1 MPPSL
6 HLLVCQYY
14 LKEAQVILQ
23 SEGFENVSVSA
34 FPDLCV
40 RPRADLTATLTHQ
53 FYDSGKNGQ
62 TTILVGACYL
72 LHQNKTA
79 LPEDRYHRIHR
90 EELCFHMLI
99 NKTTI
104 DRCLCDGSHLVTSG
118 WLEHWQQHIDAWQ
131 FDRDTARMF
140 FAEGARRMVLLDTG
154 VDPEAHTRLHDCA
167 EYLGLPT
174 EVMSVGLDHF
184 RLILSYLVQAWR
196 TREAEQQAKEEFTRA
211 NKKLADHV
219 LAMDLLVKLTRIM
232 NEEDAIQAILELFT
246 MLFGAERVAYVSP
259 DGGQT
264 KRIYSNFPKPDDAEW
279 IEAWLARFRPDE
291 TSAMT
296 ESGFSVRVKYQNA
309 TLGFVI
315 ADTITLPHHG
325 QDYLN
330 LALDIVSLCALSL
343 TNARLISLRQQAE
356 AEVFRKSEELARSN
370 AELDQ
375 FAYIASHD
383 LQAPLRRI
391 IGFSELLREECA
403 AALPDT
409 ARDFL
414 SHIEKSSQRMQQLI
428 QGLLMYARMNKGDR
442 VFFPVAL
449 SNPVHQALED
459 LAPRMKETGAT
470 VEVGILPMVLG
481 DPLQLYQLFQNLI
494 GNALKFV
501 APGCAPRVC
510 VSSRSPGKGLI
521 EIRIRD
527 NGIGFDEKLVEQIFK
542 PFQRLHSEDQYPGSG
557 IGLAVCQKIVQQHGG
572 TITAQ
577 SQPGAGTTFLIRLP
591 EYQPGGSAHS

>member
-1 MPPSL
+1 MPPTL

-14 LKEAQVILQ
+14 LKEAQAILQ
-23 SEGFENVSVSA
+23 SGDFEDVRVSA

-40 RPRADLTATLTHQ
+40 RPLADLTATLSRQ
-53 FYDSGKNGQ
+53 FYEAGEKGQ

-72 LHQNKTA
+72 LSQNKTA

-90 EELCFHMLI
+90 EELCFHMLV
-99 NKTTI
+99 NKTVI
-104 DRCLCDGSHLVTSG
+104 DRCLCEGSHLVTSG

-131 FDRDTARMF
+131 FDRETARMF

-154 VDPEAHTRLHDCA
+154 VDPEAQTRLHDCA
-167 EYLGLPT
+167 EYLGLPA

-184 RLILSYLVQAWR
+184 RLVLNHLIQTWR
-196 TREAEQQAKEEFTRA
+196 THEAEQQAKEEFTRA

-232 NEEDAIQAILELFT
+232 NEKDAIQAILELFT
-246 MLFGAERVAYVSP
+246 MLFGAERVAYVST

-264 KRIYSNFPKPDDAEW
+264 NKIYSNFPKPDDAEW
-279 IEAWLARFRPDE
+279 IETWMARFRPDE

-296 ESGFSVRVKYQNA
+296 ESGFSVRVKCQNA

-325 QDYLN
+325 DDYLN

-343 TNARLISLRQQAE
+343 TNARLITLRQQAE
-356 AEVFRKSEELARSN
+356 AELFRKSEELARSN

-403 AALPDT
+403 AALSDT

-414 SHIEKSSQRMQQLI
+414 NHIEKSSQRMQQLI
-428 QGLLMYARMNKGDR
+428 QGLLMYARVSKGAR
-442 VFFPVAL
+442 VYFPVAL
-449 SNPVHQALED
+449 SNPAQQALED
-459 LAPRMKETGAT
+459 LAPRIKETGAT
-470 VEVGILPMVLG
+470 MEVGILPTILG
-481 DPLQLYQLFQNLI
+481 DQLQLYQLFQNLI

-501 APGCAPRVC
+501 APGSAPRVR
-510 VSSRSPGKGLI
+510 VSSSGPVNGMI
-521 EIRIRD
+521 EIRIQD
-527 NGIGFDEKLVEQIFK
+527 NGIGFEEKHVEHIFK

-572 TITAQ
+572 TITAR
-577 SQPGAGTTFLIRLP
+577 SQPGAGTTFIIHLP
-591 EYQPGGSAHS
+591 EYQPDGLARS